1 MGVIVSK
8 EFHRAIDVDGS
19 LKSKAWDFL
28 TKLSRDSD
36 LTGLDLKIPQG
47 AIDKRVRTARVDL
60 NHRAVLFAV
69 GDAVEPMWLLAA
81 IKPHDDAYVY
91 AETLTLE
98 VNPANGA
105 MEVLRGAAIGA
116 KVAEFRKRP
125 ATEDAVQVLPFTVAE
140 LVGLGINPDV
150 AAEAVRLSSDDE
162 VLELAGDLPE
172 WQQRVLVE
180 LATGT
185 SIDDVRATYELD
197 LPSTADDPVEAL
209 KHPIS
214 RMQFVYLDND
224 DELRRMMEGDFAAW
238 RTYLHP
244 KQRAVAYREVWNGPY
259 RLAGGAGTG
268 KTVVA
273 LHRAAFLA
281 RRPNARVLLC
291 TFTRNLAADLEVDV
305 RSLVKPDELPRIQV
319 RGVDQVVRAVVQ
331 AVDGPP
337 GAILGNGEQDTLWE
351 DAVRATPVP
360 ADLAPV
366 LTAAFLAGEYRTIV
380 LGMTEQTRDVYL
392 RVKRPGRG
400 VRLNRVQRAVVWAVI
415 ETFQRSAAAQG
426 RTTFEL
432 LAARAAQILED
443 PLLRSKAP
451 SYDHVVVDE
460 GQDLHAGHWR
470 VLRGLVTPGPND
482 LFICEDGHQRIY
494 GERTVLSRYGIE
506 TRGRS
511 RRLAL
516 NYRTSRQNL
525 AFAIGV
531 IDDHPVLDL
540 EGEQD
545 TVTGYHSTFTGP
557 VPVTRGFPG
566 IAEEMRF
573 VVDSVRAWLD
583 DGVPAAS
590 IAVLARRT
598 AEQDRVRIALQES
611 GVAVELLQKEGA
623 GNPAAVKIASMH
635 RAKGTEFSRVIVIGA
650 EAGVVPLDWV
660 FESQPESEA
669 PTLLSRERSLFYVAC
684 SRARDELVVTWV
696 GDPSP
701 FLPAIHPAEGARE
714 A

>member
-1 MGVIVSK
+1 MGVIMSK

-28 TKLSRDSD
+28 TKLSRDAD

-69 GDAVEPMWLLAA
+69 GDAAEPMWLLAA
-81 IKPHDDAYVY
+81 IKPHDDAYTY

-125 ATEDAVQVLPFTVAE
+125 TTEDAVQVLPFSVPDLVA
-140 LVGLGINPDV
+140 LGINSDV
-150 AAEAVRLSSDDE
+150 AAEAVRLTSDDE
-162 VLELAGDLPE
+162 VLDLAADLPE

-185 SIDDVRATYELD
+185 SIEDVRTTYELD
-197 LPSTADDPVEAL
+197 RPSTDDDPVEAL
-209 KHPIS
+209 KRPIS
-214 RMQFVYLDND
+214 QMQFVYLDND

-244 KQRAVAYREVWNGPY
+244 KQRAVAYRETWNGPY

-281 RRPNARVLLC
+281 RRPDARVLLC

-305 RSLVKPDELPRIQV
+305 RSLVTPEELPRIQV

-331 AVDGPP
+331 SVDGPP
-337 GAILGNGEQDTLWE
+337 GAILGTGEQESLWE
-351 DAVRATPVP
+351 DAARVAAVP
-360 ADLAPV
+360 ADLTPM
-366 LTAAFLAGEYRTIV
+366 LTPAFLAGEYRTVV
-380 LGMTEQTRDVYL
+380 LAMPEQTRDAYL

-400 VRLNRVQRAVVWAVI
+400 VRLNRVQRAVVWTFI
-415 ETFQRSAAAQG
+415 ETFQRSVTAQG

-443 PLLRSKAP
+443 PALRGPAP
-451 SYDHVVVDE
+451 RYDHVVVDE

-470 VLRGLVTPGPND
+470 VLRGLVAPGPND

-511 RRLAL
+511 RRLTL

-531 IDDHPVLDL
+531 IDEQTVLNL

-545 TVTGYHSTFTGP
+545 TVAGYHSTFTGP
-557 VPVTRGFPG
+557 VPVTRGLPG

-573 VVDSVRAWLD
+573 VGDSVRGWLAR
-583 DGVPAAS
+583 GVPAAS

-635 RAKGTEFSRVIVIGA
+635 RAKGTEFSRVIVVGA

-660 FESQPESEA
+660 FENQPESEM
-669 PTLLSRERSLFYVAC
+669 PTLLGRERSLFYVAC
-684 SRARDELVVTWV
+684 SRARDELIVTWS
-696 GDPSP
+696 GEPSP
-701 FLPAIHPAEGARE
+701 FLPTSMGNS
-714 A
+714 

>member
-1 MGVIVSK
+1 MGVIMSK

-28 TKLSRDSD
+28 TKLSRDSE

-69 GDAVEPMWLLAA
+69 GDAAEPMWLLAA
-81 IKPHDDAYVY
+81 IKPHDDAYTY

-116 KVAEFRKRP
+116 KVESFRRRP
-125 ATEDAVQVLPFTVAE
+125 ATEDAVQILPFSVAE
-140 LVGLGINPDV
+140 LVGLGIKSEV
-150 AAEAVRLSSDDE
+150 AAEAIRLTSEDE
-162 VLELAGDLPE
+162 VLDLAGDLPE

-185 SIDDVRATYELD
+185 SIEDVRSTYELD
-197 LPSTADDPVEAL
+197 RPSTGDDPVEAL
-209 KHPIS
+209 KRPITQ
-214 RMQFVYLDND
+214 MQFVYLDND

-244 KQRAVAYREVWNGPY
+244 QQRAVAYREVWNGPY

-273 LHRAAFLA
+273 LHRSAFLA
-281 RRPNARVLLC
+281 RRRDARVLLC
-291 TFTRNLAADLEVDV
+291 TFTRNLAADLEVDI
-305 RSLVKPDELPRIQV
+305 RSLVKPDELPRVHV
-319 RGVDQVVRAVVQ
+319 RGVDQLVRAVVQ
-331 AVDGPP
+331 TVDGPP
-337 GAILGNGEQDTLWE
+337 GAILGDREQETLWE
-351 DAVRATPVP
+351 DAVRVTAVP
-360 ADLAPV
+360 ADLAP
-366 LTAAFLAGEYRTIV
+366 TITPAFLAGEYRTVV
-380 LGMTEQTRDVYL
+380 LGMAEQTREAYL
-392 RVKRPGRG
+392 HVRRPGRG
-400 VRLNRVQRAVVWAVI
+400 VRLNRVQRAAVWTVI
-415 ETFQRSAAAQG
+415 ETFQRSVAAQG

-443 PLLRSKAP
+443 PAARSKAP
-451 SYDHVVVDE
+451 GYDHVVVDE

-470 VLRGLVTPGPND
+470 VLRGLVAPGLND
-482 LFICEDGHQRIY
+482 MFICEDGHQRIY
-494 GERTVLSRYGIE
+494 GERTVLSRFGIE

-511 RRLAL
+511 RRLTL

-531 IDDHPVLDL
+531 IDDQPVLDL

-545 TVTGYHSTFTGP
+545 TVAGYHSTFTGP
-557 VPVTRGFPG
+557 APVTRGFTG
-566 IAEEMRF
+566 IVEEMRF
-573 VVDSVRAWLD
+573 VVYTVRAWLD
-583 DGVPAAS
+583 AGVPASS

-598 AEQDRVRIALQES
+598 AEQDRARIVLQEG
-611 GVAVELLQKEGA
+611 GVAVELLQREGA
-623 GNPAAVKIASMH
+623 GNPSAVKIASMH
-635 RAKGTEFSRVIVIGA
+635 RAKGTEFSRVIVVGA

-660 FESQPESEA
+660 FENQPESEA
-669 PTLLSRERSLFYVAC
+669 SALLGRERSLFYVAC
-684 SRARDELVVTWV
+684 SRARDELVVTWS
-696 GDPSP
+696 GEPSP
-701 FLPAIHPAEGARE
+701 FLP
-714 A
+714 

>member
-1 MGVIVSK
+1 MGVIMSK

-28 TKLSRDSD
+28 TKLSRDAD
-36 LTGLDLKIPQG
+36 LTGLDLKIPHG
-47 AIDKRVRTARVDL
+47 ALDRRVRTARVDL

-69 GDAVEPMWLLAA
+69 GDAAEPMWLLAA
-81 IKPHDDAYVY
+81 IKPHDDAYTY

-105 MEVLRGAAIGA
+105 MEVLRGESIGA

-125 ATEDAVQVLPFTVAE
+125 ATEDAVQILPFSAAE

-150 AAEAVRLSSDDE
+150 AAEAIRLTTDSE
-162 VLELAGDLPE
+162 VLDLATDLPE

-185 SIDDVRATYELD
+185 SLDDVRATYELD
-197 LPSTADDPVEAL
+197 RPSAGDDPVEAV
-209 KHPIS
+209 KRPIS
-214 RMQFVYLDND
+214 QMQFVYLDND

-244 KQRAVAYREVWNGPY
+244 TQRAIAYREIWNGPY

-281 RRPNARVLLC
+281 RRADTRVLLC

-305 RSLVKPDELPRIQV
+305 RSLVRPDELPRIQV

-337 GAILGNGEQDTLWE
+337 GAILGGGEQDTLWE
-351 DAVRATPVP
+351 DAVRSAAVP
-360 ADLAPV
+360 PDLAPT
-366 LTAAFLAGEYRTIV
+366 LSPAFLAGEYRSVV
-380 LGMTEQTRDVYL
+380 LGMTEQTRDAYL

-400 VRLNRVQRAVVWAVI
+400 VRLNRVQRAAIWTVI
-415 ETFQRSAAAQG
+415 ETFQRSVATQG

-443 PLLRSKAP
+443 PALRDGAP
-451 SYDHVVVDE
+451 GYDHVVVDE

-470 VLRGLVTPGPND
+470 VLRGLVAPGPND

-494 GERTVLSRYGIE
+494 GERTVLARYGIE

-511 RRLAL
+511 RRLTL

-525 AFAIGV
+525 TFAIGV
-531 IDDHPVLDL
+531 IDSQPVLDL

-545 TVTGYHSTFTGP
+545 TVAGYHSTFTGP

-573 VVDSVRAWLD
+573 VVESVRAWLD
-583 DGVPAAS
+583 QAVPAAS

-635 RAKGTEFSRVIVIGA
+635 RAKGTEFSRVIVVGA

-660 FESQPESEA
+660 FENQPESDA
-669 PTLLSRERSLFYVAC
+669 SVLLGRERSLFYVAC
-684 SRARDELVVTWV
+684 SRARDELIVTWSGV
-696 GDPSP
+696 PSP
-701 FLPAIHPAEGARE
+701 FLPTGTGGPTA
-714 A
+714 